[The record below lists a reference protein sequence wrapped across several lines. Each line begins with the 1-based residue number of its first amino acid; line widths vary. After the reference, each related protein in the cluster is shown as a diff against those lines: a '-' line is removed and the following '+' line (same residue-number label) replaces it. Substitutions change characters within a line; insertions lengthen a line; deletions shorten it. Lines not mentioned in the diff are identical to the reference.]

1 MIGKNN
7 PLNVRYSP
15 LNRWK
20 GLTGQTKGFCDFVS
34 IYYGLRAAFYLI
46 SVSYKKKGILTY
58 KQIIERYAPP
68 TENNSADYV
77 VFICNRCNVFPFD
90 VPKTDDDW
98 INLIHYMSVYE
109 GNTIDKVE
117 IKTFLYIY
125 KNCY

>member
-20 GLTGQTKGFCDFVS
+20 GLDGQTKGFCNFS
-34 IYYGLRAAFYLI
+34 SMYYGLRAAFYLI
-46 SVSYKKKGILTY
+46 SKSYKRKGVLTY
-58 KQIIERYAPP
+58 KKIIERYAPP

-90 VPKTDDDW
+90 IPGTDNEWCD
-98 INLIHYMSVYE
+98 LMYYMSVYE
-109 GNTIDKVE
+109 GNSVSKSYIE
-117 IKTFLYIY
+117 EFLNKY
-125 KNCY
+125 KKCG